1 GYRFKFVYSPS
12 LSSKAARLC
21 LVAMLSL
28 GVAAPKDVFANET
41 NVVLDEMKLSYDS
54 SRVDHV
60 EAAVE
65 NCAIMLRRKDQSTC
79 SVGHRFWKF
88 EPLRLMSNDP
98 HGVLRVLKELSLSYK
113 AKSIEISIFSLRSDL
128 RLH

>member
-1 GYRFKFVYSPS
+1 
-12 LSSKAARLC
+12 
-21 LVAMLSL
+21 MLSL

-41 NVVLDEMKLSYDS
+41 NVVLDEMKLSNDS
-54 SRVDHV
+54 SRVDYV
-60 EAAVE
+60 AAAVE
-65 NCAIMLRRKDQSTC
+65 NCAIMLRRKDHSTC